1 MLLHHNLFPAG
12 TSAFAAYRAIRA
24 KDAKAQVLLIG
35 EEKYT
40 PYMRPPL
47 SKEMWYSDKEQAA
60 NLRFK
65 QWNGKERR

>member
-1 MLLHHNLFPAG
+1 MVGFFW
-12 TSAFAAYRAIRA
+12 S
-24 KDAKAQVLLIG
+24 QVLIVT
-35 EEKYT
+35 EEEHL

-47 SKEMWYSDKEQAA
+47 SKELWFSDDKDAVY